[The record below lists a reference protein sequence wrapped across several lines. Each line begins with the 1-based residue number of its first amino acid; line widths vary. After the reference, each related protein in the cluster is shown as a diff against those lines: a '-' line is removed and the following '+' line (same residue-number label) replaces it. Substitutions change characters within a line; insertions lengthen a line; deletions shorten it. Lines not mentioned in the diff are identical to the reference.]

1 MIKTTRFNEQQEWF
15 LDAILKEAKHAC
27 SVNGYVAHGS
37 EITVM
42 GKSHHGMR
50 ITPAYHIG
58 VYKKN
63 KHIATITI
71 VLGDN
76 IRAWFDYHKLLDR
89 PRFVKQIV
97 HRLTR

>member
-1 MIKTTRFNEQQEWF
+1 MIKTTQFNLQQEKV
-15 LDAILKEAKHAC
+15 LESILKEVKHAC

-42 GKSHHGMR
+42 DKSHHGMR

-63 KHIATITI
+63 KHVATITI

-89 PRFVKQIV
+89 PKFVKQIV

>member
-1 MIKTTRFNEQQEWF
+1 MIKTTQFNLRQEKV
-15 LDAILKEAKHAC
+15 LESILKEVKHAC
-27 SVNGYVAHGS
+27 SVNGYVA
-37 EITVM
+37 
-42 GKSHHGMR
+42 HGMR

-76 IRAWFDYHKLLDR
+76 IRAWSDYHKLLDR
-89 PRFVKQIV
+89 PKFVKQIV

>member
-1 MIKTTRFNEQQEWF
+1 MIKTTQFNSRQEKV
-15 LDAILKEAKHAC
+15 LDSILKEVKHAC
-27 SVNGYVAHGS
+27 SVGGYVANGS
-37 EITVM
+37 EGTIM
-42 GKSHHGMR
+42 DKSRHGVK

-76 IRAWFDYHKLLDR
+76 IIAWSRYHKLLDR
-89 PRFVKQIV
+89 PKFVGRIV